1 MEKYYR
7 DTRSKAIINNNQE
20 ELNRI
25 LRERK
30 LADEVELLKKEIKDL
45 KNIISSIIDAK

>member
-30 LADEVELLKKEIKDL
+30 LAEEVEMLKKEVKDL
-45 KNIISSIIDAK
+45 KNIISSIINA